1 MAVGFAGAVLEDR
14 GVPVNLMHLGTGQP
28 LLDNKPCATFHLGD
42 LPPSRVL
49 KKGVPRAVLV
59 EDLLVVAGILAGL
72 GGFRPPPKALQAAFL
87 PYFDRMGALLP
98 WMTSAAAASFAM
110 RTRL

>member
-1 MAVGFAGAVLEDR
+1 MG
-14 GVPVNLMHLGTGQP
+14 
-28 LLDNKPCATFHLGD
+28 KS
-42 LPPSRVL
+42 SRVL